1 MLKSGCTGCK
11 LKEKCYFNAKVC
23 SVHRE
28 KFEIVR
34 DFAHQCSAS
43 DFNPTAQKRR
53 KKVEMLFAHLKRI
66 SGLGRLRLRDPCGVQ
81 DESTLVA
88 AAQTPQKPGKL
99 KPMTPTRW

>member
-11 LKEKCYFNAKVC
+11 LKEKCYSNAKVC
-23 SVHRE
+23 AVHRE

-43 DFNPTAQKRR
+43 EFNPTAQKRR

-66 SGLGRLRLRDPCGVQ
+66 SGLGRFGLRDPCGVQ
-81 DESTLVA
+81 DEFTLAA
-88 AAQTPQKPGKL
+88 AAQNLRKLAKL
-99 KPMTPTRW
+99 KPLTPARW